1 MNCLCILDNQF
12 NFIVDTYKEYLIF
25 TDYSKWSLTT
35 EELLNVTVPIEIGL
49 VNNLNNISNS
59 IININAGKSTIIKYE
74 DLPVTDCNNDGVYT
88 FKITTCNNEQ
98 VLEKK
103 YALLKSLNCAY
114 KQLIL
119 KKDFENAFQL
129 FQNIELIKASA
140 EIDAFD
146 EVQNI
151 YDLSVSLIK
160 NLKCN
165 CNNE

>member
-1 MNCLCILDNQF
+1 LNNQF
-12 NFIVDTYKEYLIF
+12 NFIINTYKDYLIF
-25 TDYSKWSLTT
+25 TDYSEWTSTP
-35 EELLNVTVPIEIGL
+35 EELLNIKVPVEIGL
-49 VNNLNNISNS
+49 ANTEDS
-59 IININAGKSTIIKYE
+59 ITNTININAGKSTIIKYE

-103 YALLKSLNCAY
+103 YALLKSLECAY

-119 KKDFENAFQL
+119 KKDNDNALKL

-140 EIDAFD
+140 EIGDYD
-146 EVQNI
+146 TVQKM
-151 YDLSVSLIK
+151 YDLSIGLIK